1 MIMTNTDTRIFLA
14 DLSEL
19 GIPEPVKEYPFA
31 KPLRVWRADF
41 AWPEYGL
48 IVEIEG
54 GVWTKGRHITP
65 EGFLEDKNKYNA
77 MAILGWKLMRFTPTE
92 VRKGIAA
99 RWVKNYFKTNQPSLP
114 FPPSLIPDTSKNL
127 IKRCSE
133 EKKRLERKRTV
144 RRKRRTS
151 LKIR

>member
-1 MIMTNTDTRIFLA
+1 MTNTDTKVFLA
-14 DLSEL
+14 DLNEL

-41 AWPEYGL
+41 AWPEYSL

-65 EGFLEDKNKYNA
+65 EGFLEDANKYNS
-77 MAILGWKLMRFTPTE
+77 MVILGWKLLRFTPQQ
-92 VRKGIAA
+92 VRRGIAA
-99 RWVKNYFKTNQPSLP
+99 RWIKNFFRIHAMSQPY
-114 FPPSLIPDTSKNL
+114 PPSLIPDVTKNL

-133 EKKRLERKRTV
+133 EKKRLERKRSV
-144 RRKRRTS
+144 RRKRRTN
-151 LKIR
+151 LRVR